1 MVIAMQQHLD
11 QHQEMTL
18 MAGKMGQLWSV
29 KTEFFVGS
37 TAANRPFCLDVS
49 TGAPY
54 NPYIK
59 VPWDR
64 TFGSNLNYA

>member
-1 MVIAMQQHLD
+1 
-11 QHQEMTL
+11 MTL
-18 MAGKMGQLWSV
+18 MAGKMGQLESIEP
-29 KTEFFVGS
+29 EFFAGS
-37 TAANRPFCLDVS
+37 AAAERPFCLDVS

-59 VPWDR
+59 VPSDR